1 MHRELRVVDDCPFMH
16 ALAGSTP
23 AEVVAMTR
31 ELTEVVIRD
40 DDTGLIA
47 EVTSMLFDRSIN
59 IEDLD
64 QAVREGVFRMTMRVD
79 TSEMIV
85 KGETLRENG
94 RERERRDDRR
104 RSQSRS
110 KRLTGQ
116 TGDTVG
122 CSPRYRRDGRVA
134 HPRAVPGLRS
144 GHTGAGRGITLEVSP
159 GTGGRHGSASKYR
172 SWWRRQPG
180 LNDPSQSGQ
189 VSSQSRYVRTEKV
202 VPQRPQMTA
211 GSSNAPLGTRSE
223 S

>member
-47 EVTSMLFDRSIN
+47 EVTSMFFDRSIN

-85 KGETLRENG
+85 KGEDAPR
-94 RERERRDDRR
+94 
-104 RSQSRS
+104 
-110 KRLTGQ
+110 KR
-116 TGDTVG
+116 
-122 CSPRYRRDGRVA
+122 
-134 HPRAVPGLRS
+134 
-144 GHTGAGRGITLEVSP
+144 TGAGATRRPTTKPKQKQATNGANRRHCRLLSALPP
-159 GTGGRHGSASKYR
+159 GRACRAPAGRPGASVR
-172 SWWRRQPG
+172 SHRLW
-180 LNDPSQSGQ
+180 
-189 VSSQSRYVRTEKV
+189 SRNHT
-202 VPQRPQMTA
+202 
-211 GSSNAPLGTRSE
+211 
-223 S
+223 